1 MKVYA
6 NPGSGSAC
14 VEAVLAELN
23 LPFERVLVDYTDDG
37 IVDPDFVKINP
48 RRQIPA
54 LVFEDGAC
62 LTETMAILM
71 HLADG
76 HPQSRLAPTPGTF
89 ERAKLDQWMSFLLAN
104 IYEGELRKNYPH
116 RYVIGDPNPVEEA
129 AEAFVME
136 NYRILEDA
144 CDGGPY
150 FFGSDVTIVDIYL
163 WMFINWFEEFD
174 EIREAC
180 PRLIALAEAVMNR
193 PKIAPIH
200 RFNFGEG
207 LGWGG
212 ASSHE

>member
-23 LPFERVLVDYTDDG
+23 LPFERVLVDYTEDG
-37 IVDPDFVKINP
+37 IVDPDFVSINP
-48 RRQIPA
+48 RKQIPA
-54 LVFEDGAC
+54 LVLDDGAC

-71 HLADG
+71 HLADS
-76 HPQSRLAPTPGTF
+76 HPQSQLAPTPGSF
-89 ERAKLDQWMSFLLAN
+89 ARAKLHQWMSFILAN

-116 RYVIGDPNPVEEA
+116 RYAACDPHYVEEA

-144 CDGGPY
+144 CGGPY
-150 FFGSDVTIVDIYL
+150 FFGKDVTIVDIYI
-163 WMFINWFEEFD
+163 WMFINWFEELD
-174 EIREAC
+174 AIREAC
-180 PRLIALAEAVMNR
+180 PRTIAVAEAVMNR
-193 PKIAPIH
+193 PKITPIH

-212 ASSHE
+212 A